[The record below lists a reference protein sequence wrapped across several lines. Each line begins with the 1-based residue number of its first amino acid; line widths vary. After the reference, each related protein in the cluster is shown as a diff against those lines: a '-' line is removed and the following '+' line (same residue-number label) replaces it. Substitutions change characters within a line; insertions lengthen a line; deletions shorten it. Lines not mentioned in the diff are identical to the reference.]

1 MNKSTKINVQTPVG
15 TTDECEC
22 GRCTLE
28 GAIVRAV
35 NLDSDSEYEVQYG
48 DVALQPLGAC

>member
-1 MNKSTKINVQTPVG
+1 MNKSTKIYVQTPVG

-35 NLDSDSEYEVQYG
+35 NLDSDSEYEVHYG